1 MAQLFKLCEIRI
13 RVRRDIRANQKTG
26 KLRRANAIDGF
37 AKCAFA
43 PRSPVVLLPE
53 SLELHGEDKPR
64 DRTKLM
70 NPAAEKSTV
79 GLNKYVPACVHDS
92 ARKPADFRVQEWLTT
107 ANPNHRSGTAPHHLQ
122 AEIRGE

>member
-13 RVRRDIRANQKTG
+13 RVRQDMSANQKTG

-43 PRSPVVLLPE
+43 PCSPVVLLPE
-53 SLELHGEDKPR
+53 SLKLHGEEEPR

-92 ARKPADFRVQEWLTT
+92 ARKAADFRVQQRLTT
-107 ANPNHRSGTAPHHLQ
+107 ANPNHGSGTSSHHVH
-122 AEIRGE
+122 A